1 MITRFKIRKRIK
13 PFSNRPNFKIF
24 RWSKKKRVCY
34 YAYVIMLMLMLL
46 CLCYYVIM
54 LQVNLLFQTKTYGVP
69 CNNN

>member
-34 YAYVIMLMLMLL
+34 YECFRLICYFKQKLME
-46 CLCYYVIM
+46 CLATTI
-54 LQVNLLFQTKTYGVP
+54 ND
-69 CNNN
+69 